1 VEESEPDIVRRAIQ
15 GDESAFSRLY
25 QRYSRPLMSFLCGMA
40 CGRESVE
47 DLMQETISRAF
58 SLLHNL
64 RDETKF
70 STWLFGIARNVALEN
85 CRRRF
90 SDSGQVG
97 LDHRQVT
104 ALSAAKADPEADAIK
119 QQLYQAINRGLSSLD
134 EDLRTVL
141 ALRVFAEKK
150 YQEIAEITGWSLPK
164 VKIEIHRARIRMRK
178 TIEPHLGS

>member
-1 VEESEPDIVRRAIQ
+1 
-15 GDESAFSRLY
+15 
-25 QRYSRPLMSFLCGMA
+25 
-40 CGRESVE
+40 
-47 DLMQETISRAF
+47 MQETISRAF